1 MNEIVC
7 ICGSTRFKDEL
18 SQARAELTLAGRI
31 VLGPEILVR
40 TDPAYSDLYNSET
53 REMLDKLHRKKIDLA
68 DSVYVVNPGGYI
80 GDSTR
85 AEIAYAKKTGKEV
98 QYLVPESSNL

>member
-7 ICGSTRFKDEL
+7 ICGSTRFKDEI
-18 SQARAELTLAGRI
+18 SQARADLTLAGQI

-40 TDPAYSDLYNSET
+40 SDSADSGPHDSET
-53 REMLDKLHRKKIDLA
+53 KDMLGLLHLKKIDLA
-68 DSVYVVNPGGYI
+68 GWVYVVNPGGYI

-85 AEIAYAKKTGKEV
+85 AEIAYAMRTGKEV
-98 QYLVPESSNL
+98 QYLVP